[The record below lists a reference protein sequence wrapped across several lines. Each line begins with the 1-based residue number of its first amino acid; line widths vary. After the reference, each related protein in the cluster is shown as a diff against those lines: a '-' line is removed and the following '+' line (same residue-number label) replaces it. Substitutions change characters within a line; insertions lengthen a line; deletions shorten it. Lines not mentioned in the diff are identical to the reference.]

1 MDRADAFFINREGK
15 KISIENLSSH
25 IGLALEIIAKNKQL
39 QKEFNE
45 SGEKDPVQ
53 FLIANKGYV
62 KITDIRFYK
71 RCIYSSLK
79 LSEIQREFVNY
90 YEEHGYVLEDIDKFK
105 MMGIGR
111 E

>member
-1 MDRADAFFINREGK
+1 MDRADAFFIDGEGN
-15 KISIENLSSH
+15 KISINKISSH

-39 QKEFNE
+39 QKDFNE
-45 SGEKDPVQ
+45 SGERDPVQ
-53 FLIANKGYV
+53 FLIANKGYL
-62 KITDIRFYK
+62 KITDQKSYK

-79 LSEIQREFVNY
+79 LSDIQREFVNY
-90 YEEHGYVLEDIDKFK
+90 YEEHGYVLEDIDKLK